1 VGRTTRDVIQSILA
15 AAWRRRYAICVPI
28 LVMPFLGLAASFFAT
43 KTFEAKMTVLV
54 QEPARMNPFLN
65 DISIGTN
72 IKERMPALSAL
83 LRSEHI
89 LARVLTDIGEIDAA
103 TEPKQRVRAIN
114 ELARSI
120 TVQLT
125 GTELVDLKLR
135 GKHSYGLGKKLE
147 AIGVRFMERIL
158 SPERGALVSSESFLD
173 EQLKRRRADLER
185 NEYVL
190 SEFRRRNSDKLPA
203 LLNASIQRLATLT
216 QKREE
221 RAMDLATSEK
231 LFNDL
236 RERLAGTNPVV
247 GRLEEAIVQVTSE
260 LAALRARYTEH
271 HSDVLAAERKLSR
284 LQEERQAILAASAQ
298 FRDMDMDRL
307 WNMAAGADPGPDS
320 KGAMPLLISQI
331 QKLQEAETRR
341 TTARQDVEQLTK
353 TIAEMQTAISQF
365 APIEQHQKRLE
376 RAVEVARELHD
387 TLAKRSEMAKLTGA
401 LGRYETPERI
411 KIIDPP
417 TDPTGPVTPGRL
429 LFVLGSFVG
438 GIIMGCGL
446 ATLLEFAD
454 PAVRRLDVIAEI
466 TGLPIIATLNRIEP
480 SPYCEAA
487 SALSQP

>member
-1 VGRTTRDVIQSILA
+1 
-15 AAWRRRYAICVPI
+15 
-28 LVMPFLGLAASFFAT
+28 
-43 KTFEAKMTVLV
+43 MTVLV
-54 QEPARMNPFLN
+54 QKPARMNPFLN

-72 IKERMPALSAL
+72 IKERMPALAAL

-89 LARVLTDIGEIDAA
+89 LARVLTDIGEL
-103 TEPKQRVRAIN
+103 EPEADPRTRSKAIN

-125 GTELVDLKLR
+125 GSDLVDLKLR
-135 GKHSYGLGKKLE
+135 GKRSYGLGKKLE

-221 RAMDLATSEK
+221 RTMDLATSEK
-231 LFNDL
+231 LFGDL

-271 HSDVLAAERKLSR
+271 HSDVLAAERKLAR
-284 LQEERQAILAASAQ
+284 LQEERQVILAASAQ

-320 KGAMPLLISQI
+320 KGAVPLLISQI
-331 QKLQEAETRR
+331 QKLQDAEAR
-341 TTARQDVEQLTK
+341 TTMLRQDVAQLTK
-353 TIAEMQTAISQF
+353 TIDEMQAAISQF

-417 TDPTGPVTPGRL
+417 MDPTSPITPGKF
-429 LFVLGSFVG
+429 LFVLGALVG
-438 GIIMGCGL
+438 GVIMGAGL

-454 PAVRRLDVIAEI
+454 PAVRRRDVIIEI
-466 TGLPIIATLNRIEP
+466 TGLPVIATLNRI
-480 SPYCEAA
+480 SPDDYSMTTSANLTP

>member
-1 VGRTTRDVIQSILA
+1 
-15 AAWRRRYAICVPI
+15 
-28 LVMPFLGLAASFFAT
+28 MPFLGLAASFFAT

-89 LARVLTDIGEIDAA
+89 LARVLTDIGEL
-103 TEPKQRVRAIN
+103 EPEADPRTRSKAIN

-125 GTELVDLKLR
+125 GSELVDLKLR
-135 GKHSYGLGKKLE
+135 GKRSYGLGKKLE

-221 RAMDLATSEK
+221 RTMDLATSEK
-231 LFNDL
+231 LFGDL

-271 HSDVLAAERKLSR
+271 HSDVLAAERKLAR
-284 LQEERQAILAASAQ
+284 LQEERQVILAASAQ

-320 KGAMPLLISQI
+320 KGAVPLLISQI
-331 QKLQEAETRR
+331 QKLQDAEAR
-341 TTARQDVEQLTK
+341 TTMLRQDVAQLTK
-353 TIAEMQTAISQF
+353 TIDEMQAAISQF

-417 TDPTGPVTPGRL
+417 MDPTSPITPGKF
-429 LFVLGSFVG
+429 LFVLGALVG
-438 GIIMGCGL
+438 GVIMGAGL

-454 PAVRRLDVIAEI
+454 PAVRRRDVIIEI
-466 TGLPIIATLNRIEP
+466 TGLPVIATLNRI
-480 SPYCEAA
+480 SPDDYSMTTSANLTP

>member
-1 VGRTTRDVIQSILA
+1 
-15 AAWRRRYAICVPI
+15 
-28 LVMPFLGLAASFFAT
+28 MPFLGLAASFFAT

-89 LARVLTDIGEIDAA
+89 LARVLTDIGEL
-103 TEPKQRVRAIN
+103 EPEADPRTRSKAIN

-125 GTELVDLKLR
+125 DSELVDLKLR
-135 GKHSYGLGKKLE
+135 GKRSYGLGKKLE

-221 RAMDLATSEK
+221 RTMDLATSEK
-231 LFNDL
+231 LFGDL

-271 HSDVLAAERKLSR
+271 HSDVLAAERKLAR
-284 LQEERQAILAASAQ
+284 LQEERQVILAASAQ

-320 KGAMPLLISQI
+320 KGAVPLLISQI
-331 QKLQEAETRR
+331 QKLQDAEAR
-341 TTARQDVEQLTK
+341 TTMLRQDVAQLTK
-353 TIAEMQTAISQF
+353 TIDEMQAAISQF

-417 TDPTGPVTPGRL
+417 MDPTSPITPGKF
-429 LFVLGSFVG
+429 LFVLGALVG
-438 GIIMGCGL
+438 GVIMGAGL

-454 PAVRRLDVIAEI
+454 PAVRRRDVIIEI
-466 TGLPIIATLNRIEP
+466 TGLPVIATLNRI
-480 SPYCEAA
+480 SPDDYSMTTSANLTP

>member
-1 VGRTTRDVIQSILA
+1 
-15 AAWRRRYAICVPI
+15 
-28 LVMPFLGLAASFFAT
+28 
-43 KTFEAKMTVLV
+43 
-54 QEPARMNPFLN
+54 
-65 DISIGTN
+65 
-72 IKERMPALSAL
+72 
-83 LRSEHI
+83 
-89 LARVLTDIGEIDAA
+89 
-103 TEPKQRVRAIN
+103 
-114 ELARSI
+114 
-120 TVQLT
+120 
-125 GTELVDLKLR
+125 
-135 GKHSYGLGKKLE
+135 
-147 AIGVRFMERIL
+147 
-158 SPERGALVSSESFLD
+158 
-173 EQLKRRRADLER
+173 
-185 NEYVL
+185 
-190 SEFRRRNSDKLPA
+190 
-203 LLNASIQRLATLT
+203 
-216 QKREE
+216 
-221 RAMDLATSEK
+221 MDLATSEK

-298 FRDMDMDRL
+298 FRDLDMDRL

-331 QKLQEAETRR
+331 QKLQDAEARR
-341 TTARQDVEQLTK
+341 TTARQDIEQLTK

-417 TDPTGPVTPGRL
+417 TDPTGPITPGRF
-429 LFVLGSFVG
+429 LFVLGSLIG

-480 SPYCEAA
+480 SPYCESA

>member
-1 VGRTTRDVIQSILA
+1 MGRTTRDVIQSILA
-15 AAWRRRYAICVPI
+15 AAWRRRYAICIPI
-28 LVMPFLGLAASFFAT
+28 VVMPFLGLAASFFAE

-89 LARVLTDIGEIDAA
+89 LARVLTDTGEIDAA
-103 TEPKQRVRAIN
+103 TEPKARVKAIN

-125 GTELVDLKLR
+125 GSELVDLKLR
-135 GKHSYGLGKKLE
+135 GKHAYGLGKKLE

-221 RAMDLATSEK
+221 RSMDLATSEK

-260 LAALRARYTEH
+260 LAALRARYTEF
-271 HSDVLAAERKLSR
+271 HSDVLAAERKLAR
-284 LQEERQAILAASAQ
+284 LQEERQAILAASAH

-307 WNMAAGADPGPDS
+307 WNMAAGADPAPDS
-320 KGAMPLLISQI
+320 KGTMPLLISQI
-331 QKLQEAETRR
+331 QKLQDAEARR
-341 TTARQDVEQLTK
+341 TTLRQDVEQLTK
-353 TIAEMQTAISQF
+353 TIDEMQTAISQF

-387 TLAKRSEMAKLTGA
+387 TLAKRAEMAKLTGA

-417 TDPTGPVTPGRL
+417 TDPTGPITPGRV
-429 LFVLGSFVG
+429 LFVLGSLIG
-438 GIIMGCGL
+438 GIVLGCGL

-466 TGLPIIATLNRIEP
+466 TGLPIIATLNRIEA
-480 SPYCEAA
+480 SVYVETA

>member
-1 VGRTTRDVIQSILA
+1 
-15 AAWRRRYAICVPI
+15 
-28 LVMPFLGLAASFFAT
+28 
-43 KTFEAKMTVLV
+43 MTVLV

-89 LARVLTDIGEIDAA
+89 LARVLTDIGELEPDAG
-103 TEPKQRVRAIN
+103 PKERSKAII

-125 GTELVDLKLR
+125 GSELVDLKLR
-135 GKHSYGLGKKLE
+135 GTRSYGLGKKLE

-231 LFNDL
+231 LFTDL

-260 LAALRARYTEH
+260 LAALRSRYTEH
-271 HSDVLAAERKLSR
+271 HSDVSAAERKLSR
-284 LQEERQAILAASAQ
+284 LQEERQVILAASAH

-320 KGAMPLLISQI
+320 KGAAPLMISQI
-331 QKLQEAETRR
+331 QKLQDAEAR
-341 TTARQDVEQLTK
+341 TTTLRQDVTQLTK
-353 TIAEMQTAISQF
+353 TIEEMQAAISQF

-417 TDPTGPVTPGRL
+417 TDPTGPITPGKF
-429 LFVLGSFVG
+429 LFVLGALIGGFVMG
-438 GIIMGCGL
+438 GGL

-454 PAVRRLDVIAEI
+454 PAVRRRDIIIEIA
-466 TGLPIIATLNRIEP
+466 GLPVIATLSRI
-480 SPYCEAA
+480 SPGDYSVMP